1 MCIRFSN
8 VKINQIEYKLYT
20 CETPENIIKLDLIE
34 DLNLELIIIN

>member
-34 DLNLELIIIN
+34 DFES